1 MRIGV
6 IGCGTIASAVIRGI
20 AQDDHQI
27 TVSERSASHSN
38 ALVETYGMSPV
49 LTIRAF

>member
-38 ALVETYGMSPV
+38 ALAETYENVTCG
-49 LTIRAF
+49 